1 MKLIWTKTDEAP
13 ALASYALLPIL
24 EAYFKGTGVEIE
36 TADISLAGRIIA
48 NFPECLRSDQKIPD
62 ELTRLGE
69 LAQTPEANIIKLPNI
84 SASIPQLRAAIAE
97 LRGKGYNIP
106 DYPEQPSTEE
116 ERALQAR
123 FAVVLGSAVNPVLR
137 EGNSDR
143 RAMKSVK
150 AFAQKHPH
158 KGMKAWQKSGSVTRV
173 AHMSDKDFYGSEKS
187 TTVTAATNVRI
198 EFVDSTGA
206 VKVLKQ
212 SIPLLKGEVIDCAV
226 MNVAALRRF
235 YAQQMAA
242 AKADNA
248 LLSLHL
254 KCTMMKISDPI
265 MFGHCVAVYFADA
278 LEKHAAAFQEI
289 GGDVNNGLADILGK
303 LDRLPAAKKSEIE
316 ADIAACYEKRPGL
329 AMVDSRLGKTNL
341 HVPSD
346 VIIDASMP
354 VVIRDGGKMWNKE
367 DALVDTVAMI
377 PDRCYATIYQA
388 VIEDC
393 QRHGQFDPATMGS
406 VSNVGLMAQKA
417 EEYGS
422 HDKTFVAPG
431 NGTIRIVDAGGK
443 TLLEQSVERGD
454 IFRACQTKDEAI
466 RDWVKL
472 GVSRARATGA
482 PAVFWLDPDRG
493 HDAQIIQKV
502 NAYLPEQDLAGLEI
516 KILKPVDAMKFSLER
531 IRRGQDTISVTG
543 NVLRDY
549 LTDLFPIFEL
559 GTSAR
564 MLSIVPLLEGG
575 ALLETGA
582 GGSAPKHVQQFVK
595 EGHLR
600 WDSLGEYCALVPS
613 LELMASKTDNARAAL
628 LSKTLD
634 EAIGQYLEDA
644 RYPSAKVNEIDNRGS
659 TYYLASAWAKDLA
672 AQQQDAELKQRFAPV
687 ATALAANEG
696 KITQELSAAQGKPV
710 DIGGYYLPDDAKCAV
725 AMRPS
730 ATLNAIIDRM

>member
-1 MKLIWTKTDEAP
+1 MKLTWTKTDEAP

-24 EAYFKGTGVEIE
+24 RAYFKGTGVEIE
-36 TADISLAGRIIA
+36 TADISLSGRIIA
-48 NFPECLRSDQKIPD
+48 NFPECLRNDQQIPD
-62 ELTRLGE
+62 ELTRLGK

-84 SASIPQLRAAIAE
+84 SASIPQLREAIAE

-123 FAVVLGSAVNPVLR
+123 FAVALGSAVNPVLR

-143 RAMKSVK
+143 RASRSVK
-150 AFAQKHPH
+150 AFARKHPN
-158 KGMKAWQKSGSVTRV
+158 KTMKNWPKSGSVTRV

-187 TTVTAATNVRI
+187 TTVRAATNVRI
-198 EFVDSTGA
+198 EFVDSAGV

-212 SIPLLKGEVIDCAV
+212 SIPLLEGEVIDCAV

-235 YAQQMAA
+235 YAEQMAA

-278 LEKHAAAFQEI
+278 LEKHAGAILEI
-289 GGDVNNGLADILGK
+289 GANVDNGLADVLDK
-303 LDRLPAAKKSEIE
+303 LDHLPAKKKAEIE
-316 ADIAACYEKRPGL
+316 ADIAACYDKGPGL
-329 AMVDSRLGKTNL
+329 AMVDSRVGKTNL
-341 HVPSD
+341 HVPND
-346 VIIDASMP
+346 VIVDASMP
-354 VVIRDGGKMWNKE
+354 IVIRDGGKMWNKE
-367 DALVDTVAMI
+367 DALEDTVAMI
-377 PDRCYATIYQA
+377 PDRCYATIYQV

-393 QRHGQFDPATMGS
+393 KKHGQFDPATMGS

-422 HDKTFVAPG
+422 HDKTFAAPG
-431 NGTIRIVDAGGK
+431 NGTIRIVDAGGR

-472 GVSRARATGA
+472 GVTRARATGA

-502 NAYLPEQDLAGLEI
+502 NAYLREQGFLGLDI
-516 KILKPVDAMKFSLER
+516 MKPVDAMKFSLER
-531 IRRGQDTISVTG
+531 IRRGEDTISVTG

-549 LTDLFPIFEL
+549 LTDLFPILEL

-564 MLSIVPLLEGG
+564 MLSIVPLLRGG
-575 ALLETGA
+575 ELFETGA
-582 GGSAPKHVQQFVK
+582 GGSAPKHLQQLVK

-613 LELMASKTDNARAAL
+613 LELMATRTGNPRAAL

-644 RYPSAKVNEIDNRGS
+644 RYPSRKVNEIDNRGS
-659 TYYLASAWAKDLA
+659 TYYLALAWAKALA
-672 AQQQDAELKQRFAPV
+672 AQDEDGELKQRFTPV
-687 ATALAANEG
+687 AAALAANEG
-696 KITQELSAAQGKPV
+696 KITQELLAAQGKPV
-710 DIGGYYLPDDAKCAV
+710 DIGGYYFPDDAKCAA

-730 ATLNAIIDRM
+730 VTLNAIIDRM